1 MSTIREKGTVLTVL
15 LGVGLYVLMM
25 PFNIVVYGAAGLL
38 GIDFKVE
45 IGEWPVRAILVDTVS
60 YFAFFV
66 AALASGKYLLTRL
79 TAVDSVRGGLRSIL
93 AILPMG
99 LGLEVLRRAFHF
111 LFANLA
117 LMSVPRSLHDEAGG
131 ALLTAV
137 VVAVDLGLM
146 IGAVALGRL
155 VLVGEVSKEWTE
167 IRQ

>member
-1 MSTIREKGTVLTVL
+1 MSTIREKGTLLTVL

-25 PFNIVVYGAAGLL
+25 PFNIVFNGAAGLL

-79 TAVDSVRGGLRSIL
+79 TAVNRVRGGLKSIL

-111 LFANLA
+111 LFVGLVPI
-117 LMSVPRSLHDEAGG
+117 LVPPSVYDEMAGG
-131 ALLTAV
+131 LMDT
-137 VVAVDLGLM
+137 VAFAIDLGLM
-146 IGAVALGRL
+146 IVAVALGRH
-155 VLVGEVSKEWTE
+155 VLARGSNQAVE
-167 IRQ
+167 Q